1 MTLTG
6 EQVTAIKDGTP
17 VTLTPAEVGEPCVVL
32 RADVYARL
40 KTVLEDD
47 DDHPLDGTVGIHE
60 LMQED
65 DARDP
70 WLEGYQRT

>member
-40 KTVLEDD
+40 KTLLTDD
-47 DDHPLDGTVGIHE
+47 ETMPDGTAGIHE
-60 LMQED
+60 LMQQD
-65 DARDP
+65 DAQDP
-70 WLEGYQRT
+70 WLESYQTT

>member
-40 KTVLEDD
+40 KTVLADEDENPR
-47 DDHPLDGTVGIHE
+47 DHYAAVLKAWDAEGHSEDGE
-60 LMQED
+60 LY
-65 DARDP
+65 RP
-70 WLEGYQRT
+70 